1 MKTIGEMPSGAMPS
15 DASGGLTPLSE
26 AVNPTR
32 RVPWSA
38 KIRRSLSIGAL
49 PALVLLIVLGAWAVI
64 SATLFSQKTFLLPG
78 PAGVFSTMWDQ
89 RGLLASA
96 GLVTFEESISGLGFA
111 ILIGGI
117 VAIILSQN
125 KVLERSLYPYA
136 VVMQTVPIIAIA
148 PMIVLWF
155 GYQET
160 SVVIIAVIIAV
171 FPILNNTLLGLLSTP
186 QNQVDLFLLHRV
198 GRWRS
203 FTKLRLPS
211 AVPNIVAGLR
221 ISAGLSVVGAMVGE
235 FVIGAGG
242 SQGGLGVQII
252 FAEGELSTKL
262 MFGEV
267 IVATLLGFAFFLV
280 ISQLG
285 RRFMRNWHE
294 SVMERET

>member
-1 MKTIGEMPSGAMPS
+1 MRTIGATPSGATPS
-15 DASGGLTPLSE
+15 DAASSLAPLSE
-26 AVNPTR
+26 AATPTR
-32 RVPWSA
+32 HVPWLA
-38 KIRRSLSIGAL
+38 KVWRTLKIGAL
-49 PALVLLIVLGAWAVI
+49 PALVLVIVVGAWALI
-64 SATLFSQKTFLLPG
+64 SATIFSQKAFLLPG
-78 PAGVFSTMWDQ
+78 PAQVFSTMWDQ
-89 RGLLASA
+89 RGLLARA
-96 GLVTFEESISGLGFA
+96 GLVTFEESVSGLGFA
-111 ILIGGI
+111 ILIGGL
-117 VAIILSQN
+117 VAVILSQN

-160 SVVIIAVIIAV
+160 SVVIIAVIIAL

-211 AVPNIVAGLR
+211 AVPSIVAGLR

-280 ISQLG
+280 VSQLG

>member
-1 MKTIGEMPSGAMPS
+1 MRTIGAVPS
-15 DASGGLTPLSE
+15 DRDGNVMAASEVSTSTRSAERSLRL
-26 AVNPTR
+26 AKTR
-32 RVPWSA
+32 RYL
-38 KIRRSLSIGAL
+38 KIAIP
-49 PALVLLIVLGAWAVI
+49 PALVLVVVIGAWALI
-64 SATLFSQKTFLLPG
+64 SATILSQKAFLIPG
-78 PAGVFSTMWDQ
+78 PGGVFSTMWDQ
-89 RGLLASA
+89 RGLLATA

-111 ILIGGI
+111 ILIGGSLA
-117 VAIILSQN
+117 VLLSQS
-125 KVLERSLYPYA
+125 KLLERSLYPYA
-136 VVMQTVPIIAIA
+136 VVMQTVPIVAIA

-155 GYQET
+155 GYQES
-160 SVVIIAVIIAV
+160 SVVIIAVIIAL
-171 FPILNNTLLGLLSTP
+171 FPILNNTLLGLQSTP

-211 AVPNIVAGLR
+211 AVPSIVAGLR

-242 SQGGLGVQII
+242 SQGGLGVQIL

-280 ISQLG
+280 VSQLG
-285 RRFMRNWHE
+285 RHFMRNWHE